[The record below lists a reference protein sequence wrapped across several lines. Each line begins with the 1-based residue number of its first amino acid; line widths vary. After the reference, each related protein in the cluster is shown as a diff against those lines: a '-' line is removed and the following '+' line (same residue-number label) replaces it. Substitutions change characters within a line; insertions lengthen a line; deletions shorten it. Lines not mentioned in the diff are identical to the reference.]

1 MSARELLETIV
12 GSDWD
17 FICAMCG
24 MVLALHSVSSL
35 VSSASPPAA
44 LVKVTW
50 MFGLALFQTA
60 TILSMFGTQ
69 DRKVRFTFW
78 LAPAEAEALPA
89 LLDEQPAAR
98 AIAATPHAA
107 VVTARESFIAT
118 PRREFTERG
127 NTG

>member
-1 MSARELLETIV
+1 MS
-12 GSDWD
+12 
-17 FICAMCG
+17 G
-24 MVLALHSVSSL
+24 MVLALPSVSSL

-69 DRKVRFTFW
+69 DRKVRLTFW
-78 LAPAEAEALPA
+78 LAPVEDWAPVEP
-89 LLDEQPAAR
+89 LDEQPAAR
-98 AIAATPHAA
+98 AIAATPQAA

-118 PRREFTERG
+118 PRREFTEG
-127 NTG
+127 GEH